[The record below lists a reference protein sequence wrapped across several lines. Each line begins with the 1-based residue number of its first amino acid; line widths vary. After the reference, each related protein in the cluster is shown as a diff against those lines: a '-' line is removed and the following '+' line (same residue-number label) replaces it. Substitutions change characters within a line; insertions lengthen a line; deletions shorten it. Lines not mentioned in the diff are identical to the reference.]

1 MSRTITLALV
11 ASLALFG
18 TACGKKDSSSASG
31 KATEGDKPT
40 PTKLA
45 KLGLQI
51 DIPGEA
57 TAGDGIGGD
66 KATMLSGSGIG
77 ALQVD
82 IPKTPQT
89 VDEAKS
95 DASMYSPKNLKTEV
109 LPDGWVLTFENK
121 GGMGTN
127 YWVQVRRDIG
137 GKTYNCSTTGSDA
150 DQAKAVVAACKSLR
164 P

>member
-1 MSRTITLALV
+1 MCLASEVTFMSRTITIALV
-11 ASLALFG
+11 AALALAG
-18 TACGKKDSSSASG
+18 TACGKKDSGSSA
-31 KATEGDKPT
+31 EGGKPT

-51 DIPGEA
+51 DVPGET
-57 TAGDGIGGD
+57 TASDGIGGD

-77 ALQVD
+77 SLQVD

-89 VDEAKS
+89 VDEAKA
-95 DASMYSPKNLKTEV
+95 DVSMYSPKNLKTEA

-150 DQAKAVVAACKSLR
+150 DQAKAVVAA
-164 P
+164 